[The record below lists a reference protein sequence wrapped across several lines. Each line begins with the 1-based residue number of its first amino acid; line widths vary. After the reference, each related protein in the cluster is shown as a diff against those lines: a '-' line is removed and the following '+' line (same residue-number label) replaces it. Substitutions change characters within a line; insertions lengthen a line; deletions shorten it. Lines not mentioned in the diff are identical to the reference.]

1 MSDQNLKKVIV
12 FPSELPGFS
21 SIDGGHT
28 VRYRIITEDKNQFSE
43 WSSFY
48 FFPIENNLL
57 NTGESNASI
66 FINSPSY
73 ITSFGQNKVLNIYW
87 NDLSSFGIREYDI
100 FIKINNNDFKY
111 QTTTGNNYANIGLG
125 PFVGTVDV
133 RVSVQSPQ
141 AIYLQDLV
149 LFKTTAAISVA

>member
-48 FFPIENNLL
+48 FFPIEENLL
-57 NTGESNASI
+57 NTGEANASI

-73 ITSFGQNKVLNIYW
+73 ITSFGQNKILNIYW
-87 NDLSSFGIREYDI
+87 NDLSSFGIRQYDI
-100 FIKINNNDFKY
+100 FVKINNNDFKY

-125 PFVGTVDV
+125 PFVGTIDV